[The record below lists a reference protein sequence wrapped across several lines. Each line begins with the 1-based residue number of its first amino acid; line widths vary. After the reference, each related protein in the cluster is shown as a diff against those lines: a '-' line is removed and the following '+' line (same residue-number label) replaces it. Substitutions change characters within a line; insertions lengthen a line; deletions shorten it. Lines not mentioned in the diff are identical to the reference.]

1 MKKCDWMKE
10 WEAGM
15 DATITV
21 GRERLP

>member
-21 GRERLP
+21 VRERPP